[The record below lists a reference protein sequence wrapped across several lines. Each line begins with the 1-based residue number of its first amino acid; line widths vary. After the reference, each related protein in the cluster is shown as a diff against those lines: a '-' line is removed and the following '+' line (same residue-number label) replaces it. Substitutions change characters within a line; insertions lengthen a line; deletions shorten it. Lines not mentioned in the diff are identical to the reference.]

1 MEGGGRGAAGGRFG
15 ADLWRYLWA
24 GTEASGARLVG
35 DLRRISSAA
44 AMKLQLATWRDLW
57 AGTEVSGARLP

>member
-44 AMKLQLATWRDLW
+44 AMKL
-57 AGTEVSGARLP
+57 